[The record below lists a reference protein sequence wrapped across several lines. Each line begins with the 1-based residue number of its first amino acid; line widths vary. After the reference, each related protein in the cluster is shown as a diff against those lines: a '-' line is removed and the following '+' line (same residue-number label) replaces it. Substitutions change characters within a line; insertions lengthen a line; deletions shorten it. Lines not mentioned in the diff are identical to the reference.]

1 MKKGGYL
8 ARLGSRLLGVVD
20 VSIKCFYCHLLHSI
34 LNTYII
40 PYLPLNYMNNLRT
53 RFLRPIL
60 LKQTTIQNDRHDKV
74 NDVQN
79 DNRNQ

>member
-1 MKKGGYL
+1 MSQTNVL
-8 ARLGSRLLGVVD
+8 R
-20 VSIKCFYCHLLHSI
+20 HLLQSI

>member
-1 MKKGGYL
+1 MSKLVTRGISGKKLTRVLVYTNFYTEKGGYF

-40 PYLPLNYMNNLRT
+40 PYPPSKKHEH
-53 RFLRPIL
+53 F
-60 LKQTTIQNDRHDKV
+60 
-74 NDVQN
+74 
-79 DNRNQ
+79 

>member
-1 MKKGGYL
+1 MSQTNVL
-8 ARLGSRLLGVVD
+8 R
-20 VSIKCFYCHLLHSI
+20 HLLHSI

-53 RFLRPIL
+53 RFMRPIL
-60 LKQTTIQNDRHDKV
+60 LKQTTVQNDRHDKV

-79 DNRNQ
+79 DNRNQRWHKANVWILH